1 MYKDKN
7 EMFINPLSLGLII
20 HIIDFVI
27 RVVQNRIRYT
37 RNYLFRFIKE
47 TEQKK
52 TEQINATCVR
62 VFNLCMWQVH
72 INNWMESSV
81 PWIWGYTL
89 L

>member
-1 MYKDKN
+1 
-7 EMFINPLSLGLII
+7 MFINPLSLGLII

-52 TEQINATCVR
+52 KQNR
-62 VFNLCMWQVH
+62 
-72 INNWMESSV
+72 
-81 PWIWGYTL
+81 
-89 L
+89 